1 MAQLNEST
9 TLGNKTL
16 RNRNFNY
23 GIDTGTANTYVV
35 TLDPPTISL
44 TAGMMIY
51 FMATNPNTGA
61 STVAVDGLTATTI
74 KKSVSTDLVSGDIL
88 DNQIICCVYD
98 GTNFQLI

>member
-16 RNRNFNY
+16 RDRNFNY

-35 TLDPPTISL
+35 TLDPPITTL
-44 TAGMMIY
+44 TTGMIIY
-51 FMATNPNTGA
+51 FKAINANSGA
-61 STVAVDGLTATTI
+61 STVAVDGLTATAI
-74 KKSVSTDLVSGDIL
+74 KKAVSTALSAGDIL
-88 DNQIICCVYD
+88 QNQIITICYD